1 MCEIYSKYRR
11 KQNNL
16 NKAVMNEEVA
26 QYIQQHYHYLHSLL
40 VRKEEDEATFND
52 TYLKLTYNFNPDKDF
67 IDQFRYYFKLLKG
80 AYYRDSKVE
89 NYHLSRLEGIDIADK
104 PEEES
109 HSVRKMDILELKK
122 DVQEYANFKETGKRA
137 SKEG

>member
-1 MCEIYSKYRR
+1 
-11 KQNNL
+11 
-16 NKAVMNEEVA
+16 MNEEMA

-89 NYHLSRLEGIDIADK
+89 YYHLKNLEGIDIADSSAQ
-104 PEEES
+104 EEEPY
-109 HSVRKMDILELKK
+109 KDKK
-122 DVQEYANFKETGKRA
+122 DINQLKRDIQDYANFKETGKTA
-137 SKEG
+137 SKKDKG